1 MMPSF
6 LFLGAGRLVS
16 RLVAQSKEDLI
27 AMLFFVDHHD
37 DADAEVD
44 DDVS

>member
-6 LFLGAGRLVS
+6 LFLDAGRLVS

-27 AMLFFVDHHD
+27 AMFFDNHYD
-37 DADAEVD
+37 DAHAEVD